1 MEGSGTGSV
10 QIIRYISGSR
20 RPKTYRSY
28 RSGSITML
36 YTIIK
41 IPVPLEYSIKIL
53 ATIQVRGT
61 TNFKFVQLMGYQ
73 ENQF

>member
-10 QIIRYISGSR
+10 QIITYPDPGG
-20 RPKTYRSY
+20 PKTYRSY
-28 RSGSITML
+28 RSGSITLL

-53 ATIQVRGT
+53 ATIQVIGT
-61 TNFKFVQLMGYQ
+61 KNFKFVPLMGYQ